1 METFR
6 DCSSGNGPS
15 EATQPAKAV
24 VIDDENKGERQ
35 RDPEKAAAPNATTG
49 VMAGLD
55 PAIYVVLS
63 LAHFFAHFAA
73 RTSTVPVPVR
83 P

>member
-1 METFR
+1 
-6 DCSSGNGPS
+6 
-15 EATQPAKAV
+15 
-24 VIDDENKGERQ
+24 
-35 RDPEKAAAPNATTG
+35 
-49 VMAGLD
+49 MAGLD